1 MLTAEDMKAL
11 SDLMDQ
17 KIDPIYVR
25 LDAMDQRFDGID
37 KRLDAMDQRFDGI
50 DKRLDGMDQHFDGI
64 DQRLDNIEDTLEEL
78 KEESAITR
86 SATNTLLEWAE
97 QAQVNVQVPLFRKA
111 E

>member
-11 SDLMDQ
+11 SDLIDK
-17 KIDPIYVR
+17 KIDPIYER
-25 LDAMDQRFDGID
+25 LDG
-37 KRLDAMDQRFDGI
+37 MDQRFDGI
-50 DKRLDGMDQHFDGI
+50 DKRLDGMDQRLDAM

-78 KEESAITR
+78 NEESAITR

>member
-1 MLTAEDMKAL
+1 MLTAEYMKAL
-11 SDLMDQ
+11 SNLIDK
-17 KIDPIYVR
+17 KIDPIYER
-25 LDAMDQRFDGID
+25 LEGMDQRFDGID
-37 KRLDAMDQRFDGI
+37 KRLDAME
-50 DKRLDGMDQHFDGI
+50 
-64 DQRLDNIEDTLEEL
+64 QRLDNIEDTLEEL

>member
-11 SDLMDQ
+11 SDLIDK
-17 KIDPIYVR
+17 KIDPIYE
-25 LDAMDQRFDGID
+25 
-37 KRLDAMDQRFDGI
+37 
-50 DKRLDGMDQHFDGI
+50 RLDGMDQRLDAM

-97 QAQVNVQVPLFRKA
+97 QAQVNVQVPLFKKA

>member
-11 SDLMDQ
+11 SDLIDK
-17 KIDPIYVR
+17 KIDPIYER
-25 LDAMDQRFDGID
+25 LDGMDRRLNGMDQRFDGID
-37 KRLDAMDQRFDGI
+37 KRLDAM
-50 DKRLDGMDQHFDGI
+50 

>member
-11 SDLMDQ
+11 SDLIDK
-17 KIDPIYVR
+17 KIDPIYE
-25 LDAMDQRFDGID
+25 
-37 KRLDAMDQRFDGI
+37 
-50 DKRLDGMDQHFDGI
+50 RLDGMDQRLDAM

>member
-11 SDLMDQ
+11 SDLIDK
-17 KIDPIYVR
+17 KIDPIYERLEGMDQR
-25 LDAMDQRFDGID
+25 LDAM
-37 KRLDAMDQRFDGI
+37 
-50 DKRLDGMDQHFDGI
+50 